1 MTTNVQNISKYP
13 LLLLIGYLTLCL
25 TVEAQEIRLS
35 GAIVIDKT
43 EVMSYSIAY
52 QVDANNMLSGYS
64 IGDLQGTEETKA
76 LIGGT
81 YNPKDRTLIFEEK
94 KIVSTQSETPV
105 DEFCLMKVTGKFEKK
120 GGTSIF
126 TGKFDAFSSSNEV
139 ICASGTL
146 VLMTEKDIDKL
157 TSQAVKMIK
166 NTPKLKEVDSEQ
178 EIKPDA
184 DTTSWSRRVIELEAG
199 KTIELELKSDHLV
212 LELIDD
218 RFQDGDKVSVFKNGV
233 KIINSLEII
242 NRVQSFKY
250 VIDKKEQLTTFTFL
264 AEEEGS
270 IALTTFKAVIKNG
283 RENIVILTSLNKGE
297 SVKVVFKKK

>member
-25 TVEAQEIRLS
+25 RVEAQEIRLS
-35 GAIVIDKT
+35 GAIVIDKA

-52 QVDANNMLSGYS
+52 QVDANNVLSGYS
-64 IGDLQGTEETKA
+64 IGDLQGKEETKA
-76 LIGGT
+76 LISGT
-81 YNPKDRTLIFEEK
+81 YNPKDRTLSFEEK
-94 KIVSTQSETPV
+94 KIVSTKSDTPM
-105 DEFCLMKVTGKFEKK
+105 DEFCLMKVMGKFEKK

-157 TSQAVKMIK
+157 TSQAAKMIK
-166 NTPKLKEVDSEQ
+166 NTPKPKEVDSEQ
-178 EIKPDA
+178 EIMPDA

-283 RENIVILTSLNKGE
+283 RENIVIMTSLNKGE